1 MTYFLGRDVKL
12 AITTEHA
19 ALGIEIDTSDNAV
32 VAGVVGN
39 LLADADLIKSR
50 EWPNDGDLDETV
62 DNFDSVAITNNLTNI
77 AVSAITKTDDTATF
91 TLTISGNPTP
101 GETIAITN
109 PANQTITLT
118 AHVSETSGTNFWQG
132 GSNATVTD
140 SLQTA
145 YEAQANSGGFTLTQ
159 PTSNTI
165 LFTTTQDRDLGIV
178 LSGDEKNILDDVT
191 GIDLTTS
198 TVDEDIAYFGQNT
211 ALKAQVKKATTISI
225 TRKRSSNDFNVLFQ
239 KARGGL
245 TTFTDSGQT
254 QESIDNVT
262 GATDSAGVT
271 ANLAAIDNHERQPD
285 RNYGYRVH
293 LMLKDGSEVLSI
305 RNCCFQ
311 EYSVSLNADAVQEET
326 LTFYSLVDPV
336 VASAGTTAVVAA
348 SDF

>member
-19 ALGIEIDTSDNAV
+19 ALGIEINTSDEAV

-62 DNFDSVAITNNLTNI
+62 DNFDSVAITNNLSNVT
-77 AVSAITKTDDTATF
+77 VSAITKTDDTATV
-91 TLTISGNPTP
+91 TLTFSNAPIAD
-101 GETIAITN
+101 ETIIITD
-109 PANQTITLT
+109 AEGIQRTYT
-118 AHVSETSGTNFWQG
+118 AHASSTSGTNFSRAG
-132 GSNATVTD
+132 ATSAVVD
-140 SLQTA
+140 ALQSA
-145 YEAQANSGGFTLTQ
+145 IEGQSQSFTITQ
-159 PTSNTI
+159 PTATS
-165 LFTTTQDRDLGIV
+165 LLLTTDMDRDLGIV
-178 LSGDEKNILDDVT
+178 LSGDEKNTLDDVT

-262 GATDSAGVT
+262 GASDTAGVT
-271 ANLAAIDNHERQPD
+271 ANLAAIDNHDRQPD

-326 LTFYSLVDPV
+326 LVFYSLVDPV